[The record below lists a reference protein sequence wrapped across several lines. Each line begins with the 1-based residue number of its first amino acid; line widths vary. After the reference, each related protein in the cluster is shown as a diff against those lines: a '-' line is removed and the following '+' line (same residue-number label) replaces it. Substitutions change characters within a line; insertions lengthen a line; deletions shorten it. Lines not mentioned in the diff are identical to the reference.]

1 MGLKHYKISL
11 TSLNTGVN
19 LTSTGGVC
27 YVTAADS
34 AAKVQLYTAAG
45 ATTTNPVSLTNGM
58 MEFWTADTVA
68 TVDIYGQTPGG
79 RGFMQKGIMASGLNE
94 LAVSTFARRG
104 ELVIPF
110 ALADTT
116 TGTETDT
123 GFDLPTN
130 CLVDPFSLAV
140 DVQTL
145 ESGKTIDVGILAS
158 ESGGDADGFMDGL
171 SLTSAVTVLPAITA
185 TTGVLGGNTYGVL
198 VSDYTVGT
206 NADDRGEIF
215 FKRYRCDGTAKSI
228 SYTLASTVTVAKGFI
243 HLGYDIANI

>member
-1 MGLKHYKISL
+1 MGLKHYKIQLASI
-11 TSLNTGVN
+11 NTGKN
-19 LTSTGGVC
+19 ITATGGVAC
-27 YVTAADS
+27 ITAADS
-34 AAKVQLYTAAG
+34 AAKVALYNAAG
-45 ATTTNPVSLTNGM
+45 ATASNPVALTNGLL
-58 MEFWTADTVA
+58 EFYTQDTVA
-68 TVDIYGQTPGG
+68 SVDIYGQSPGG
-79 RGFMQKGIMASGLNE
+79 RGFVQKGVVASGLNE
-94 LAVSTFARRG
+94 LFVDTFSYKG
-104 ELVIPF
+104 ELIIPF

-130 CLVDPFSLAV
+130 GLIDPNSLSV

-171 SLTSAVTVLPAITA
+171 SLTAAVTVLPATTI
-185 TTGVLGGNTYGVL
+185 TTGVLASNTYGVL

-206 NADDRGEIF
+206 NTDDRGISQL
-215 FKRYRCDGTAKSI
+215 KRYRCDGTAKSI

-243 HLGYDIANI
+243 RLGYSLANI